1 MNEGSRKAIIAAFFA
16 NLGIAISKFVGF
28 LLTGSAGLAA
38 EAVHSFADTGNQ
50 GLLML
55 GAKRAVKARDE
66 EHPFGHE
73 RERYFWAFIVALV
86 LFSMGGLF
94 ALYEGIHKFR
104 DPHETENMGIAIG
117 ILIVA
122 ILLESYSLRTAVKE
136 TAHVKPANQS
146 YWQFI
151 RSAKQPE
158 LPTVLLEDVAAE
170 TGLFMALA
178 GVLLAHFTHEPRWDA
193 VGSISI
199 GVLLVVVAFIL
210 GVEMKG
216 MLMGETA
223 LPETRIALVTAL
235 REHHHVQQVIYLHTE
250 HLGPDALL
258 VAAKAIFDPELS
270 AADVS
275 QSIDEAE
282 AKMRAAVPAARFI
295 FIEPDIARS

>member
-1 MNEGSRKAIIAAFFA
+1 
-16 NLGIAISKFVGF
+16 
-28 LLTGSAGLAA
+28 
-38 EAVHSFADTGNQ
+38 
-50 GLLML
+50 
-55 GAKRAVKARDE
+55 
-66 EHPFGHE
+66 
-73 RERYFWAFIVALV
+73 
-86 LFSMGGLF
+86 
-94 ALYEGIHKFR
+94 
-104 DPHETENMGIAIG
+104 
-117 ILIVA
+117 
-122 ILLESYSLRTAVKE
+122 
-136 TAHVKPANQS
+136 
-146 YWQFI
+146 
-151 RSAKQPE
+151 
-158 LPTVLLEDVAAE
+158 LEDVAAE

-223 LPETRIALVTAL
+223 LPETRTALVAAL